1 MSQRAAAPLLI
12 LALGSCALPL
22 NISEPGSPSLVG
34 IVKRSDGMP
43 AVAVRVAITN
53 DYSNPSCGH
62 TNARASSDSSGIFR
76 FAPTTYVQHWV
87 FFFPAFERFSIYY
100 AVCTGEADSILARA
114 YEGSVSLRSP
124 QSPASDTLRC
134 LEWSW
139 QERARVTC
147 NGPGAEDRIQSL
159 GAWSDA
165 DGAGFHRLIVVR
177 DEFDD
182 ARVGVYVQWVQ
193 RTDSRPPL
201 LVRQTIALPLPAR
214 LLGLG
219 DVKMSA
225 LSTAPCVELHG
236 TLRAAHWYS
245 WAPTD
250 LHDAWM
256 LGAPGQMRAVT
267 ACP

>member
-1 MSQRAAAPLLI
+1 MSLRAAASLLI

-22 NISEPGSPSLVG
+22 NLQEPGSPSLVG
-34 IVKRSDGMP
+34 IVKRGDGMP
-43 AVAVRVAITN
+43 GVAVRVAITN
-53 DYSNPSCGH
+53 DYSSPSCGH
-62 TNARASSDSSGIFR
+62 TNARAFSDSSGIFR
-76 FAPTTYVQHWV
+76 FAPTTYVQHWML
-87 FFFPAFERFSIYY
+87 FFPAFERFSNYY
-100 AVCTGEADSILARA
+100 AVCTGVADSTLARA
-114 YEGSVSLRSP
+114 YEGSVSLHYREA
-124 QSPASDTLRC
+124 PARDTLRC
-134 LEWSW
+134 LEWEW
-139 QERARVTC
+139 QDRPRVTC
-147 NGPGAEDRIQSL
+147 NGPGAEDRIQAA
-159 GAWSDA
+159 GTWSDA

-193 RTDSRPPL
+193 RTDAGPPL

-219 DVKMSA
+219 DVRMYA
-225 LSTAPCVELHG
+225 VSTAPCVELHG

-245 WAPTD
+245 WGPTD
-250 LHDAWM
+250 VHDAWV